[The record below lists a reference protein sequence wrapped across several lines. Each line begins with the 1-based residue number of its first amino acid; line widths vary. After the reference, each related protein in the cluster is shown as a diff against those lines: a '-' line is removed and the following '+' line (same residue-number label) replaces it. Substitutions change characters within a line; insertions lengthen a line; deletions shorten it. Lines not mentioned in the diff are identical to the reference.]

1 MKIRR
6 LCIALL
12 LVAAAIAKQPLAAA
26 AADNAIAV
34 TAPKAVNI
42 GSDGEWI
49 PLFVQGVITA
59 NLAQYSGL
67 TVIDRQNADMVRAEQ
82 KLGESAL
89 YSDADALELG
99 NLTHARYIVT
109 GSITGKGASYALL
122 FSITDAQTG
131 ETKSSASVPNCLPSA
146 LENGEAANQISYDL
160 MKGYGIKL
168 SAEAVSALT
177 KGASVMTAQTSA
189 QASVAK
195 GIVAERSGSNIEA
208 LTYYIQAKKNDGKL
222 KEATSRMSTMSTVV
236 TSGNFGA
243 NAKNLMKLRND
254 WDKLLREAAELIAA
268 NPPKFELR
276 YFTDV
281 EALEL
286 TEKNYENGTMSFA
299 VGMPYLWQVDT
310 GEENEKLAAEL
321 LEALRKIPES
331 KNWGAKINGFPWS
344 YGKEIAEN
352 SVNNWLYFAAEGKEE
367 AFYFDVSLLDAQKK
381 KIATESVEFGVKHSK
396 RFHTFPVTV
405 DRETTIGGHRY
416 TQLTL
421 TFSDVPVGNADTDTI
436 YVDVKQKYGRR
447 VSIVPSKCI
456 SEKEAIKAMS
466 SGGSLRIG
474 GFVRLGDL
482 IAASE
487 KVAPSQRCALD
498 LSETYIFWGLTS
510 LDGMKNCFFDSK
522 YVSEVWLP
530 EGIEKVEGLYYNGD
544 RFGSILFYC
553 SSGRDMKIGLPAS
566 VKSINSNA
574 AWGAYKIVDHLY
586 KWDADCL
593 PKFYYAGTREQWNA
607 LDVHFYDCNTNIRPN
622 VVCDYDP
629 AKIAKAEAE
638 AEAERERLEAEAKAE
653 RERIAAIT
661 EVAVPDGQTEIAEYA
676 FRNYS
681 GLETVTI
688 PESVTKIGKDAFKD
702 CYRLR
707 TVRYTGSREQ
717 WEKVQIEKKGNDR
730 LKEVRVW
737 YKFAETDE
745 AKAAQIPEIHDFV
758 VPDGQTEIAECAF
771 AGYFYLTT
779 VTIPASVTKIGKD
792 AFVNCKNMIFVH
804 YRGTKKQWK
813 KIKIEDGNTVLK
825 KAEIWYE
832 YRGN

>member
-12 LVAAAIAKQPLAAA
+12 LVVAAIVKQPLAAA

-42 GSDGEWI
+42 GTDGEWI

-82 KLGESAL
+82 KLGESAI

-131 ETKSSASVPNCLPSA
+131 ETKASASVPNCLPSA

-160 MKGYGIKL
+160 MKGYGITL

-268 NPPKFELR
+268 NPPEFELR

-286 TEKNYENGTMSFA
+286 TEKNYENGTMSFV

-321 LEALRKIPES
+321 LEALGKIPES

-352 SVNNWLYFAAEGKEE
+352 GGNKWLYLAAEGY
-367 AFYFDVSLLDAQKK
+367 AGARYFDVSLLDAQKK
-381 KIATESVEFGVKHSK
+381 KIATKRVGLLVKFSK
-396 RFHTFPVTV
+396 RFHTFPVTN
-405 DRETTIGGHRY
+405 DIECIEKTSYHITMYETK
-416 TQLTL
+416 L

-436 YVDVKQKYGRR
+436 YVDVEQKLGTS

-474 GFVRLGDL
+474 D
-482 IAASE
+482 
-487 KVAPSQRCALD
+487 
-498 LSETYIFWGLTS
+498 
-510 LDGMKNCFFDSK
+510 
-522 YVSEVWLP
+522 
-530 EGIEKVEGLYYNGD
+530 
-544 RFGSILFYC
+544 
-553 SSGRDMKIGLPAS
+553 SSG
-566 VKSINSNA
+566 
-574 AWGAYKIVDHLY
+574 W
-586 KWDADCL
+586 W
-593 PKFYYAGTREQWNA
+593 T
-607 LDVHFYDCNTNIRPN
+607 
-622 VVCDYDP
+622 
-629 AKIAKAEAE
+629 
-638 AEAERERLEAEAKAE
+638 
-653 RERIAAIT
+653 
-661 EVAVPDGQTEIAEYA
+661 
-676 FRNYS
+676 
-681 GLETVTI
+681 
-688 PESVTKIGKDAFKD
+688 
-702 CYRLR
+702 
-707 TVRYTGSREQ
+707 
-717 WEKVQIEKKGNDR
+717 
-730 LKEVRVW
+730 
-737 YKFAETDE
+737 
-745 AKAAQIPEIHDFV
+745 
-758 VPDGQTEIAECAF
+758 
-771 AGYFYLTT
+771 
-779 VTIPASVTKIGKD
+779 
-792 AFVNCKNMIFVH
+792 
-804 YRGTKKQWK
+804 
-813 KIKIEDGNTVLK
+813 
-825 KAEIWYE
+825 
-832 YRGN
+832 

>member
-12 LVAAAIAKQPLAAA
+12 LVVAAIVKQPLAAA

-82 KLGESAL
+82 KLGESTL

-131 ETKSSASVPNCLPSA
+131 ETKASASVPNCLPSA

-160 MKGYGIKL
+160 MKGYGITL

-236 TSGNFGA
+236 ASGNFGA

-268 NPPKFELR
+268 NPPEFELR

-286 TEKNYENGTMSFA
+286 TEKNYENGTMSFV

-321 LEALRKIPES
+321 LEALGKIPES
-331 KNWGAKINGFPWS
+331 KNWGAKINDFPWS

-352 SVNNWLYFAAEGKEE
+352 GGGNWLYFAAEEKPGY
-367 AFYFDVSLLDAQKK
+367 FYFDVSLLDAQKK
-381 KIATESVEFGVKHSK
+381 KIATESVALLVKFSK
-396 RFHTFPVTV
+396 RFHTFPVTN
-405 DRETTIGGHRY
+405 DRKCIEEGYNHTTIY
-416 TQLTL
+416 ETKL

-436 YVDVKQKYGRR
+436 YVDVEQKYRR
-447 VSIVPSKCI
+447 SVSIVPSKCI

-474 GFVRLGDL
+474 GFVRLVDL

-487 KVAPSQRCALD
+487 KAAPSQRCALD
-498 LSETYIFWGLTS
+498 LCETHIFWDFTS
-510 LDGMKNCFFDSK
+510 LGGMKNGFFDSK

-530 EGIEKVEGLYYNGD
+530 EGIEEVEGLSYGY
-544 RFGSILFYC
+544 GSGTILFYR
-553 SSGRDMKIGLPAS
+553 SSGKDMKIGLPAS
-566 VKSINSNA
+566 VKSIDYKA
-574 AWGAYKIVDHLY
+574 AWGDWKIVDHLY
-586 KWDADCL
+586 KWDAACL
-593 PKFYYAGTREQWNA
+593 PTFYYAGTREQWNA
-607 LDVHFYDCNTNIRPN
+607 LNVHFYSNNTDIRPN
-622 VVCDYDP
+622 VVCNYDR
-629 AKIAKAEAE
+629 AKIAKAEEEAE
-638 AEAERERLEAEAKAE
+638 AEAERRAT
-653 RERIAAIT
+653 IT

-681 GLETVTI
+681 GLKTVTIPASVTKIGRNAFKDCYSLRTVRYTGSKEQWEKVKIEKKGNDPLKEARFWYKFAESDEAKAAQISEITELTVPDGQTEIEECAFAGYFSLMKVTI
-688 PESVTKIGKDAFKD
+688 PESVTKIGKDAF
-702 CYRLR
+702 
-707 TVRYTGSREQ
+707 
-717 WEKVQIEKKGNDR
+717 
-730 LKEVRVW
+730 
-737 YKFAETDE
+737 
-745 AKAAQIPEIHDFV
+745 
-758 VPDGQTEIAECAF
+758 
-771 AGYFYLTT
+771 
-779 VTIPASVTKIGKD
+779 
-792 AFVNCKNMIFVH
+792 VNCKYGIIVR

-825 KAEIWYE
+825 NALIFYE
-832 YRGN
+832 YKGD

>member
-1 MKIRR
+1 M
-6 LCIALL
+6 

-89 YSDADALELG
+89 YSDTDALELG

-177 KGASVMTAQTSA
+177 KEASVMTAQTSA

-222 KEATSRMSTMSTVV
+222 KEATSRMSTMTTVV

-243 NAKNLMKLRND
+243 NAKNLMKLRNE

-268 NPPKFELR
+268 NPPEFELR

-286 TEKNYENGTMSFA
+286 TEENYENGTMSFA

-310 GEENEKLAAEL
+310 GEENERLAAEL
-321 LEALRKIPES
+321 LGALRKIPES

-352 SVNNWLYFAAEGKEE
+352 GGGNWLYFAAEEKPGY
-367 AFYFDVSLLDAQKK
+367 FYFDVSLLDAQKK
-381 KIATESVEFGVKHSK
+381 KIATESVALLVKFSK
-396 RFHTFPVTV
+396 RFHTFPVTN
-405 DRETTIGGHRY
+405 DRECIEKTPWNITMY
-416 TQLTL
+416 ETKL

-436 YVDVKQKYGRR
+436 YVDVEQKYSRS

-474 GFVRLGDL
+474 GFVRLVDL
-482 IAASE
+482 IAVLE
-487 KVAPSQRCALD
+487 KAAPSQRCALD
-498 LSETYIFWGLTS
+498 LSETYIFWDYTNTS
-510 LDGMKNCFFDSK
+510 LREIKNGFFDSK

-530 EGIEKVEGLYYNGD
+530 EGIEKVKGLS
-544 RFGSILFYC
+544 RILFYH
-553 SSGRDMKIGLPAS
+553 SSGMDMKIGLPAS
-566 VKSINSNA
+566 VKSISYEA
-574 AWGAYKIVDHLY
+574 VWGDEKIVGNSY
-586 KWDADCL
+586 QRDADCL

-607 LDVHFYDCNTNIRPN
+607 LNVHFYRNNTDIRPN

-638 AEAERERLEAEAKAE
+638 AKAERERLEA
-653 RERIAAIT
+653 IT
-661 EVAVPDGQTEIAEYA
+661 EFAVPDGQTEIAEDA

-688 PESVTKIGKDAFKD
+688 PESVSKIGKDAFKD

-717 WEKVQIEKKGNDR
+717 WENVKIEKNGNDW
-730 LKEVRVW
+730 LKEACVW

-745 AKAAQIPEIHDFV
+745 AKAAQIPEIMELT

-771 AGYFYLTT
+771 AGYFRLIQ

-792 AFVNCKNMIFVH
+792 AFVNCKYVGIVH

-825 KAEIWYE
+825 KASIRYDWKD
-832 YRGN
+832 N